1 MMTEFPRNLRY
12 SPVNWLIVNWGH
24 NGQAFNDCGLPKPT
38 PCRVKNTPVPE
49 VCKPLPI
56 REMID
61 TYDWERF
68 IPETIVGIEDPDED
82 IAANYIRQAAID
94 FARRGRVLQREIL
107 IQLQPEQ
114 CTYPLEPYED
124 EDIIGVIGVALD
136 DEPPCGCGQD
146 HCTAT
151 WPSGLEFRA
160 DIARKQVTLHDGPN
174 SCRACDDRQTLRI
187 LVWSAPNESACAYDV
202 FLYDHFR
209 EAITMKAR
217 HDYIINLHYK
227 DRDLLRVRPDP
238 QTYERR
244 VLSAKRQA
252 TMGHSMSKTPRGSAM
267 WGSNRVRT
275 RRLF

>member
-24 NGQAFNDCGLPKPT
+24 NGQAFNDCGLPKPR
-38 PCRVKNTPVPE
+38 PCKVARERSEPE
-49 VCKPLPI
+49 CKPLPI
-56 REMID
+56 REAID

-68 IPETIVGIEDPDED
+68 LSETIVGIEDPDED

-94 FARRGRVLQREIL
+94 FARRGRVLQREIF
-107 IQLQPEQ
+107 IPLQPGV
-114 CTYPLEPYED
+114 CTYPLEPYDD
-124 EDIIGVIGVALD
+124 EDIIGVIGVAI
-136 DEPPCGCGQD
+136 DEDEPCGCKNN
-146 HCTAT
+146 CTAT

-174 SCRACDDRQTLRI
+174 SCGACDDRSILRI
-187 LVWSAPNESACAYDV
+187 LVWSAPTEDACAYDV

-227 DRDLLRVRPDP
+227 DRDLLRVRPSLD
-238 QTYERR
+238 TYELK
-244 VLSAKRQA
+244 VLSAKKQA
-252 TMGHSMSKTPRGSAM
+252 TMGHSMTSRPQGHAM
-267 WGSNRVRT
+267 WGRSQLRT